1 MMELVETW
9 LKDVHGALGGEPATV
24 SDVRIGVF
32 YTAVQLTSGHVGVAF
47 TPRDRHDTV
56 CCPGSAASAPPAGRL
71 AGQDSW
77 HLTRYALA
85 QIPLRR
91 AVGVA
96 VLNALSALV
105 AEKICVVRE
114 P

>member
-32 YTAVQLTSGHVGVAF
+32 YTAIQLTSGHVGVA
-47 TPRDRHDTV
+47 
-56 CCPGSAASAPPAGRL
+56 
-71 AGQDSW
+71 
-77 HLTRYALA
+77 
-85 QIPLRR
+85 
-91 AVGVA
+91 
-96 VLNALSALV
+96 VLNALAALA